1 MCVRLVTLTRGKG
14 KSLGQL
20 HVNYILVYFSEKKNC
35 HSSGKYFLF
44 GVSMFK
50 SKLPGQSPPSL
61 HLQVLL
67 ILAGTEE
74 GTILWTLTSGHNYQI
89 RCLFYCFN
97 FHQVGYVQVRLPPRR
112 QETRMKKLWS
122 LTLVSDQIMSG
133 YTIVQSFY
141 EKETIYL
148 GQPLFCRF
156 LKEKRFTI
164 SNSVK
169 YLRQGQSEHIVY
181 DAFFPIRRQN
191 SHGVY
196 LFLPLNLIIQ

>member
-1 MCVRLVTLTRGKG
+1 MSFSRKIFFIWS
-14 KSLGQL
+14 K
-20 HVNYILVYFSEKKNC
+20 HV
-35 HSSGKYFLF
+35 
-44 GVSMFK
+44 
-50 SKLPGQSPPSL
+50 SL

-89 RCLFYCFN
+89 HCLLYCFI
-97 FHQVGYVQVRLPPRR
+97 FRLGGLCVGKAPRR
-112 QETRMKKLWS
+112 GGTRMKMLWS
-122 LTLVSDQIMSG
+122 LTLVSAQIMSG

-141 EKETIYL
+141 GKEAIYL

-156 LKEKRFTI
+156 LKEKRFAI

-181 DAFFPIRRQN
+181 DAFFSLRRQN
-191 SHGVY
+191 SHGAY